1 MDLFFNGRSGLGACV
16 SETSTRDNGTMYG
29 LVAAEEWGGALQ
41 GVHHKTLWFVIFS
54 TSAVDFVFDF
64 VQKTIPYD
72 IFLMSNIL
80 FINDK
85 VSVR

>member
-1 MDLFFNGRSGLGACV
+1 MYRLVVTRGAAGSLLYDV
-16 SETSTRDNGTMYG
+16 R
-29 LVAAEEWGGALQ
+29 
-41 GVHHKTLWFVIFS
+41 HKTLWFVIFS

-80 FINDK
+80 FMDK